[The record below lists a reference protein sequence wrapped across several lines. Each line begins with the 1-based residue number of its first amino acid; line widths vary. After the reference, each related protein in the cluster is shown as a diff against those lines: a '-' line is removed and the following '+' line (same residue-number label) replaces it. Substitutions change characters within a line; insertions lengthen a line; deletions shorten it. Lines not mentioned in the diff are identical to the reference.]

1 MYLHS
6 LVDLSGPT
14 CVVDEHRMTLNQLR
28 HLVISEAT
36 YHLVRDDFDTTL
48 RGSIEVTGE
57 GTLTTWYLEHT
68 RQPAPSV
75 TL

>member
-1 MYLHS
+1 
-6 LVDLSGPT
+6 
-14 CVVDEHRMTLNQLR
+14 MTLNQLR

-36 YHLVRDDFDTTL
+36 YQLIRDDFDTTL
-48 RGSIEVTGE
+48 RGSIEVKGK